1 MLKYMD
7 YYQYMS
13 WKSAVFFL
21 FVLFEFF
28 ISIFLHSRQINEYF
42 MNSYI
47 NFNLFVSGFMICFC
61 NGISEWLFYY
71 FNMHQNR
78 IMHFLLKI
86 IFSLRHLIYEAT

>member
-42 MNSYI
+42 MNWYK
-47 NFNLFVSGFMICFC
+47 NV
-61 NGISEWLFYY
+61 
-71 FNMHQNR
+71 
-78 IMHFLLKI
+78 
-86 IFSLRHLIYEAT
+86 